1 MSQRFLVYVLIF
13 KSFKAN
19 QGKFMKLGFLN
30 IDFIVFKGILNYA
43 LVHTCYRQ
51 VKHETL
57 NFYAK
62 LIARTRK

>member
-1 MSQRFLVYVLIF
+1 
-13 KSFKAN
+13 
-19 QGKFMKLGFLN
+19 MKLGFLN